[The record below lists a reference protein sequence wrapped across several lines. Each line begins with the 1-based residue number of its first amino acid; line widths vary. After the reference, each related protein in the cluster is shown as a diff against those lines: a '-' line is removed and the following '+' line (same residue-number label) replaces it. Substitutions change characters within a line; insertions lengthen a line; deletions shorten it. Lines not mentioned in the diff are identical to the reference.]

1 VDFSCRQVGIGQSN
15 PYLGVMNAPRTY
27 WTICHLCGRESGD
40 TNGKYDGTRWC
51 GCPDAYDENG
61 DRISDDDDEE

>member
-1 VDFSCRQVGIGQSN
+1 MTTNR
-15 PYLGVMNAPRTY
+15 RTH

-51 GCPDAYDENG
+51 GCPYNEEHEENE
-61 DRISDDDDEE
+61 SETA

>member
-1 VDFSCRQVGIGQSN
+1 
-15 PYLGVMNAPRTY
+15 MNEPRTY

-51 GCPDAYDENG
+51 GCSGNE
-61 DRISDDDDEE
+61 DDDDEG